1 MFLTMSAPDDNS
13 SIEIRDPTTGDEAEW
28 RRLWA
33 GYNEFYESKVEEP
46 VTAATWRRLLL
57 KSDGLFGRIAV
68 YNGAVVGFAACV
80 LHAGT
85 WTQQPIC
92 YLEDLFVDPALRGK
106 GIGEALIDDL
116 IARAQERGWSRL
128 YWHTRANNAVA
139 RRLYDKFVMADDFVR
154 YRIVFSQ

>member
-1 MFLTMSAPDDNS
+1 MMLTMSAPDNNNS
-13 SIEIRDPTTGDEAEW
+13 IVIRDPTAEDEADW

-33 GYNEFYESKVEEP
+33 GYNAFYESQVEEP
-46 VTAATWRRLLL
+46 VTAATWRRLRL
-57 KSDGLFGRIAV
+57 KSDGLFGRVAV
-68 YNGAVVGFAACV
+68 YDGAIAGFTACV

-116 IARAQERGWSRL
+116 IVRAHDLGWSRI
-128 YWHTRANNAVA
+128 YWHTRENNEVA
-139 RRLYDKFVMADDFVR
+139 RRLYDKFAKADDFVR
-154 YRIVFSQ
+154 YRLFVDQ

>member
-1 MFLTMSAPDDNS
+1 MMLTMSAPDNNNS
-13 SIEIRDPTTGDEAEW
+13 IVIRDPTAADEPEW

-33 GYNEFYESKVEEP
+33 GYNEFYEKQVDEP

-68 YNGAVVGFAACV
+68 YDGAIAGFAACV

-92 YLEDLFVDPALRGK
+92 YLEDLFVDPSLRGK

-116 IARAQERGWSRL
+116 VAQAKERGWSRL

-139 RRLYDKFVMADDFVR
+139 RRLYDKFAMADDFVR

>member
-1 MFLTMSAPDDNS
+1 MILTMSAPDNNNS
-13 SIEIRDPTTGDEAEW
+13 IVIRDPTAEDEADW

-33 GYNEFYESKVEEP
+33 GYNAFYESQVEEP
-46 VTAATWRRLLL
+46 VTAATWRRLRL
-57 KSDGLFGRIAV
+57 KSDGLFGRVAV
-68 YNGAVVGFAACV
+68 YDGAIAGFTACV

-116 IARAQERGWSRL
+116 IVRAHDLGWSRI
-128 YWHTRANNAVA
+128 YWHTRENNEVA
-139 RRLYDKFVMADDFVR
+139 RRLYDKFAKADDFVR
-154 YRIVFSQ
+154 YRLFVDQ

>member
-1 MFLTMSAPDDNS
+1 MMLTMSAPDNNNS
-13 SIEIRDPTTGDEAEW
+13 IVIRDPTAEDEADW

-33 GYNEFYESKVEEP
+33 GYNAFYESQVEEP
-46 VTAATWRRLLL
+46 VTAATWRRLRL
-57 KSDGLFGRIAV
+57 KSDGLFGRVAVFDGAIA
-68 YNGAVVGFAACV
+68 GFTACV

-116 IARAQERGWSRL
+116 IVRAHDLGWSRI
-128 YWHTRANNAVA
+128 YWHTRENNEVA
-139 RRLYDKFVMADDFVR
+139 RRLYDKFAKADDFVR
-154 YRIVFSQ
+154 YRLFVDQ

>member
-1 MFLTMSAPDDNS
+1 MILIMSAPDDNN
-13 SIEIRDPTTGDEAEW
+13 SIVIRDPAAGDEPDW

-33 GYNEFYESKVEEP
+33 GYNEFYEKQVEEP
-46 VTAATWRRLLL
+46 VTGATWRRLLL

-68 YNGAVVGFAACV
+68 HDGAIAGFAACV

-116 IARAQERGWSRL
+116 IARAQELGWSRL
-128 YWHTRANNAVA
+128 YWHTRENNAVA
-139 RRLYDKFVMADDFVR
+139 RRLYDKFAMADDFVR
-154 YRIVFSQ
+154 YRIVFDQ

>member
-1 MFLTMSAPDDNS
+1 MMLIMSAPDDNS
-13 SIEIRDPTTGDEAEW
+13 SIVIRDPSAADEAEW

-33 GYNEFYESKVEEP
+33 GYNEFYEAHVEEP
-46 VTAATWRRLLL
+46 VTAATWRRLLF
-57 KSDGLFGRIAV
+57 KSDGLFGRLAV
-68 YNGAVVGFAACV
+68 YDGAIAGFTACV

-116 IARAQERGWSRL
+116 IVRAHDLGWSRI
-128 YWHTRANNAVA
+128 YWHTRENNEVA
-139 RRLYDKFVMADDFVR
+139 RRLYDKFAKADDFVR
-154 YRIVFSQ
+154 YRLFVDQ

>member
-1 MFLTMSAPDDNS
+1 MSAPDHDS
-13 SIEIRDPTTGDEAEW
+13 LIVIRDPAAADEPEW

-33 GYNEFYESKVEEP
+33 GYNDFYEKRVEER
-46 VTAATWRRLLL
+46 VTVATWRRLLL
-57 KSDGLFGRIAV
+57 KSNGLLGRIALYDGTV
-68 YNGAVVGFAACV
+68 GGFAACV

-85 WTQQPIC
+85 WTEQPIC

-116 IARAQERGWSRL
+116 VAQAKEHGWSRL
-128 YWHTRANNAVA
+128 YWHTRENNAVA
-139 RRLYDKFVMADDFVR
+139 RRLYDKFAMADDFVR

>member
-1 MFLTMSAPDDNS
+1 MLTMSAPDNNNS
-13 SIEIRDPTTGDEAEW
+13 IVIRDPTAEDEADW

-33 GYNEFYESKVEEP
+33 GYNAFYESQVEEP
-46 VTAATWRRLLL
+46 VTAATWRRLRL
-57 KSDGLFGRIAV
+57 KSDGLFGRVAV
-68 YNGAVVGFAACV
+68 YDGAIAGFTACV

-116 IARAQERGWSRL
+116 IVRAHDLGWSRI
-128 YWHTRANNAVA
+128 YWHTRENNEVA
-139 RRLYDKFVMADDFVR
+139 RRLYDKFAKADDFVR
-154 YRIVFSQ
+154 YRLFVDQ

>member
-1 MFLTMSAPDDNS
+1 MSAPDHDS
-13 SIEIRDPTTGDEAEW
+13 LIVIRDPAAADEPEW

-33 GYNEFYESKVEEP
+33 GYNDFYEKRVEET
-46 VTAATWRRLLL
+46 VTVATWRRLLL
-57 KSDGLFGRIAV
+57 KSNGLLGRIALYDGTV
-68 YNGAVVGFAACV
+68 AGFAACV

-85 WTQQPIC
+85 WTEQPIC

-116 IARAQERGWSRL
+116 VAQAKEHGWSRL
-128 YWHTRANNAVA
+128 YWHTRDSNAVA
-139 RRLYDKFVMADDFVR
+139 RRLYDKFAMADNFVR

>member
-1 MFLTMSAPDDNS
+1 MMLTMSAPDDNS
-13 SIEIRDPTTGDEAEW
+13 LIAIRDPTPKDEPDW
-28 RRLWA
+28 RRLWV
-33 GYNEFYESKVEEP
+33 GYNDFYEKQVGEA

-68 YNGAVVGFAACV
+68 YDGAVAGFTACV

-85 WTQQPIC
+85 WTEQPIC

-116 IARAQERGWSRL
+116 VALAKEHSWSRL
-128 YWHTRANNAVA
+128 YWHTRENNAVA
-139 RRLYDKFVMADDFVR
+139 RRLYDKFAMADDFVR

>member
-1 MFLTMSAPDDNS
+1 MILIMSAPDHS
-13 SIEIRDPTTGDEAEW
+13 SLIVIRDPTPKDEPDW

-33 GYNEFYESKVEEP
+33 GYNDFYEKRVEEA
-46 VTAATWRRLLL
+46 VTAATWRRLLQ
-57 KSDGLFGRIAV
+57 KADGLFGRIAV
-68 YNGAVVGFAACV
+68 YDGAIAGFAACV

-85 WTQQPIC
+85 WTEQPIC

-116 IARAQERGWSRL
+116 IVQAKEHGWSRL
-128 YWHTRANNAVA
+128 YWHTRENNAVA
-139 RRLYDKFVMADDFVR
+139 RRLYDKFAMADDFVR

>member
-1 MFLTMSAPDDNS
+1 MILTMSAPDDNS
-13 SIEIRDPTTGDEAEW
+13 SLVIRDPTAEDEADW

-33 GYNEFYESKVEEP
+33 GYNEFYEKQVGEP

-57 KSDGLFGRIAV
+57 KSDGLFGRLAIYDGAIA
-68 YNGAVVGFAACV
+68 GFTACV

-92 YLEDLFVDPALRGK
+92 YLEDLFVDPVLRGK

-116 IARAQERGWSRL
+116 IARAKELGWSRL
-128 YWHTRANNAVA
+128 YWHTRGDNLVA
-139 RRLYDKFVMADDFVR
+139 RRLYDKFAMADDFVR
-154 YRIVFSQ
+154 YRIVFDQ